1 MSSTKSVQKRIRQS
15 KKANFR
21 NRHYKSMMKTAVKR
35 AMDVKDKDEANI
47 LVNNAISTI
56 DKISGKGIIHK
67 NNAAHQKSK
76 LMKHLNNL

>member
-15 KKANFR
+15 KKANLR
-21 NRHYKSMMKTAVKR
+21 NRHFKSMMKTAVKR

-76 LMKHLNNL
+76 LMRHLNNL